1 MAPRSEKAKR
11 DRKLAAATLRA
22 LGVRSVSEALAK
34 YPPRLDSGPLLTF
47 AVAEAPASEIAALR
61 REALDLASRD
71 AIGRDGLLGRAS
83 GYLLFL
89 VDGHTEEA
97 IKLRRF
103 ALERAVAVNGEG
115 RLIGGDDVVRRARLF
130 LGFIED
136 GKVS

>member
-11 DRKLAAATLRA
+11 DRKRAAAAMRE

-34 YPPRLDSGPLLTF
+34 YPLRWGGDSVVGF
-47 AVAEAPASEIAALR
+47 VVAEAQASEIVALR

-71 AIGRDGLLGRAS
+71 AVGRDGLVFRAS
-83 GYLLFL
+83 GYLVFL
-89 VDGHTEEA
+89 LDGYTEEA

-103 ALERAVAVNGEG
+103 ALERAVSVNGEG
-115 RLIGGDDVVRRARLF
+115 RPADRDEVIRRARLF
-130 LGFIED
+130 LEFIED